1 MFLTPQ
7 ALFDLA
13 EDTAEFI
20 DELRADPEPGDTLL
34 HTMEATYSCLAE
46 LQAWRNRYPGVTM
59 TPVYRTAFGIHL
71 LQ

>member
-1 MFLTPQ
+1 VFLTPQ

-20 DELRADPEPGDTLL
+20 DDLREDPEPDGGLL

-46 LQAWRNRYPGVTM
+46 LQAWRNRYPGS
-59 TPVYRTAFGIHL
+59 P
-71 LQ
+71 